1 MMHRVMCLDT
11 KQAFWFKAQTPYL
24 AMKALIYYLNLSH
37 RDTTAKVEK
46 TESGRF
52 LYTVH
57 NGKTWSVSNQH
68 GNK

>member
-1 MMHRVMCLDT
+1 MYRIMCLDT

-37 RDTTAKVEK
+37 KDTTAKVEI
-46 TESGRF
+46 TESCRF

-57 NGKTWSVSNQH
+57 NGKTWSVNNQV
-68 GNK
+68 

>member
-1 MMHRVMCLDT
+1 
-11 KQAFWFKAQTPYL
+11 
-24 AMKALIYYLNLSH
+24 MKALIYYLNLSH